1 MRRYQH
7 EGNGQLVEMALVPGL
22 SFSSD
27 QWHRRAATPRGFKK
41 AQILAQEWTL
51 AQPRVTPRAQTAGS
65 PRIAKLVGASAQL
78 DPRLMDGQ
86 LVMASRP
93 STSQPS
99 RATFRGY
106 KHLKAAHETDGR
118 LVSEAAS
125 AYTPKVAERPGV
137 LRFSAYLT
145 ECIDWQSSGELGQ
158 PEDKG
163 KQIRKFAVHFYLEDG
178 TVEVIEERVLNS
190 GLHGGTFFSRAPP
203 PASVGA
209 SWQPRPPN
217 EQRRQTCSCGPEEL
231 LVGGELEFLGQTFRL
246 VDADGFTRAYY
257 QSVLGITQPAAVG
270 YPEGCPIEYRAEHAT
285 RLGKSMRKV
294 AYGKFGGPEVHRKS
308 TEASAHHAQMA
319 KERQFYSN
327 NDEVLAFVVAWRDDT
342 PGGEVHEFTLNFYL
356 STMCVDL
363 HAAPRQGFDC
373 FIHLL
378 ANRLMPVNW
387 EEAQKFGQPLRY
399 AEPADFIV
407 GSELRVYNRVLKI
420 LDCSEF
426 TRRWYELNLGILQ
439 PPSLAT
445 KRSVDIAEE
454 ALFEAG
460 AAGGSPRSYSPRPR
474 QLKKPLTPAEHLATD
489 AAAITEAEKL
499 AAKNPFCAKDKP
511 RMSFTGRQLCLE
523 RKTRLIDKVVR
534 CRLRQIISDDT
545 RRNCPG
551 IARALD
557 ALPRTF
563 ILSYF
568 LSDDE
573 LAIYEEHVNN
583 SGIMGGAFLKKGKY
597 TVFALSSEDSDRNM
611 KRLVAPSDLH
621 LGAVLKFSAN
631 NSLEIVEIDQASLK
645 TMAEFPDLF
654 PFSDPAALLG
664 KLAAANPN
672 HDAIQADLDQA
683 LAAAGLNA
691 HERLT
696 LASKYSA
703 ETLCGEIA
711 ARRELPDVAD

>member
-1 MRRYQH
+1 MRYQH
-7 EGNGQLVEMALVPGL
+7 EGGNGQVVEMALVPGL

-51 AQPRVTPRAQTAGS
+51 SQPRMTARPHTSGS
-65 PRIAKLVGASAQL
+65 PRVAKLVGASAKL
-78 DPRLMDGQ
+78 DPRLMEGQ

-99 RATFRGY
+99 KTTFRGN
-106 KHLKAAHETDGR
+106 KHFFKMQEADDR
-118 LVSEAAS
+118 IVSEAAS

-137 LRFSAYLT
+137 LRFSAYMT
-145 ECIDWQSSGELGQ
+145 ECVEWQASGELGQ
-158 PEDKG
+158 PADEG
-163 KQIRKFAVHFYLEDG
+163 KQIRKFSVHFYLEDG

-190 GLHGGTFFSRAPP
+190 GVHGGTFFSRAPP

-217 EQRRQTCSCGPEEL
+217 EQSRHTCACGPEGL

-246 VDADGFTRAYY
+246 VDADAFTRTYY
-257 QSVLGITQPAAVG
+257 QSVLGIKQPDSLG
-270 YPEGCPIEYRAEHAT
+270 FPESCPVEYRAEHAT
-285 RLGKSMRKV
+285 RLGKPIRKV
-294 AYGKFGGPEVHRKS
+294 AYGKFGGAEVHRKS

-319 KERQFYSN
+319 KERQFYSH
-327 NDEVLAFVVAWRDDT
+327 NDEVLAFVVAWRDDS
-342 PGGEVHEFTLNFYL
+342 PGGELHEFTLNFYP
-356 STMCVDL
+356 SSMCVDL

-378 ANRLMPVNW
+378 ANRLMPLNW
-387 EEAQKFGQPLRY
+387 EEAHKFGRPVKY
-399 AEPADFIV
+399 AQPADFIV

-420 LDCSEF
+420 LDCSDF
-426 TRRWYELNLGILQ
+426 TRRWYERNLGILQ

-445 KRSVDIAEE
+445 KRSADLAEE
-454 ALFEAG
+454 AQFEAG
-460 AAGGSPRSYSPRPR
+460 AAGGSPRSHSPRPR

-489 AAAITEAEKL
+489 AVAINEAEKL
-499 AAKNPFCAKDKP
+499 AVNNPFCAKDKP
-511 RMSFTGRQLCLE
+511 RMSFTGKQLCLE
-523 RKTRLIDKVVR
+523 RKMRLIDKVVR
-534 CRLRQIISDDT
+534 CRLQQIISDDT

-563 ILSYF
+563 ILTYF
-568 LSDDE
+568 LADDE

-597 TVFALSSEDSDRNM
+597 TVCPSSTEDSDRDT
-611 KRLVAPSDLH
+611 KRPVVPSDLH

-631 NSLEIVEIDQASLK
+631 NSLEIIEIDQASLK

-654 PFSDPAALLG
+654 PFSDSAALLG
-664 KLAAANPN
+664 KLTAANPN
-672 HDAIQADLDQA
+672 QDAIQSDLDQT
-683 LAAAGLNA
+683 LIAAGLNA

-696 LASKYSA
+696 LTSKYTA
-703 ETLCGEIA
+703 DTLCSEIV
-711 ARRELPDVAD
+711 ARRALPDVAD